1 MRGVFPFLILGWI
14 LANNNGERQTFSLF
28 EIENK
33 ILTVLHE
40 ISEAVGMINY
50 QGSKITEM
58 EWVMESIGQTLGREN
73 KYFLDSRT
81 SLYTKAE
88 ELMNRLKVRT
98 GHRNIFLDNVL
109 KEMYV
114 AEQLESLGQMAK
126 SAGFA
131 IGHVNELTLSVFEKN
146 IPVMI
151 KKMFQFCFRC
161 IDIK

>member
-1 MRGVFPFLILGWI
+1 
-14 LANNNGERQTFSLF
+14 
-28 EIENK
+28 
-33 ILTVLHE
+33 
-40 ISEAVGMINY
+40 
-50 QGSKITEM
+50 
-58 EWVMESIGQTLGREN
+58 
-73 KYFLDSRT
+73 
-81 SLYTKAE
+81 
-88 ELMNRLKVRT
+88 MNRLKVRT

-114 AEQLESLGQMAK
+114 GEQLESLGQMAK

-151 KKMFQFCFRC
+151 KKVFQFCFRC